1 MVDQLLRQL
10 SELVLGSV
18 PTMIIF
24 LILVLAY
31 RFVLY
36 GPLMRTLD
44 DRRDRTLG
52 AIERAH
58 AAIAAA
64 DAKSQEYE
72 AKLRAARAEIFH
84 QRELRIQQ
92 WNAKRENALASARAA
107 AQEKVK
113 KARADVE
120 VEAGAAR
127 RQIEASADQLANQ
140 ILGVILPQSAAAAES
155 AAAGETVR

>member
-92 WNAKRENALASARAA
+92 WNAKRESALASARAA
-107 AQEKVK
+107 AHEKVK
-113 KARADVE
+113 KERADVE
-120 VEAGAAR
+120 AEAGAAR